1 MIDAERQ
8 QALNE
13 ASTKELVDELRKRE
27 GVDAYDVS
35 VDSDS
40 RIILYGHGTE
50 FVDTGTEKGA
60 AIILRITEQA
70 TRYINET
77 VAFGKIQAEIL
88 LDFMDA
94 NKKAIDKHQNRVAL
108 LIFRDNLRTFLEKDV
123 GWDGTKDSE
132 TGGMRN
138 KFGFEICPKCHREL
152 PEDKNGNLGH
162 CLYCTN
168 PFELERPRQ

>member
-1 MIDAERQ
+1 MLQCGFPIIEAGRSPLPATEGEAPASVHHIRYDKSNCGLDLN
-8 QALNE
+8 ALCCSCY
-13 ASTKELVDELRKRE
+13 AK
-27 GVDAYDVS
+27 VS
-35 VDSDS
+35 
-40 RIILYGHGTE
+40 
-50 FVDTGTEKGA
+50 
-60 AIILRITEQA
+60 
-70 TRYINET
+70 
-77 VAFGKIQAEIL
+77 
-88 LDFMDA
+88 
-94 NKKAIDKHQNRVAL
+94 
-108 LIFRDNLRTFLEKDV
+108 DNLRTFLEKDV